1 MFRIHRIIIGDNDNL
16 YQLVNLKWV
25 RKIDL
30 FEVMRGRRTILDYK
44 EHKVDRDLLNN
55 LFDHAAYAPNHHL
68 KEPWRIKIYE
78 DEARSAFG
86 EKIVDSYIRFG
97 YLNTLSDEKLKKAR
111 QKYDRFFNS
120 VPHHALF
127 YMDKEDDGG
136 YLDDENYAAVCAL
149 IQNFQLAAWSEG
161 IGTMWTAKPTLLD
174 EEFIRDIGL
183 SPTEH
188 RLIAVVQIGYPN
200 RIPRNRGRTPIS
212 NSIEW
217 IQTE

>member
-1 MFRIHRIIIGDNDNL
+1 MRE
-16 YQLVNLKWV
+16 
-25 RKIDL
+25 IDL
-30 FEVMRGRRTILDYK
+30 FEIMRGRRTILDYK
-44 EHKVDRDLLNN
+44 PEKVNQDLLVE

-68 KEPWRIKIYE
+68 KEPWKIRIYE
-78 DEARSAFG
+78 DEARSDFG

-97 YLNTLSDEKLKKAR
+97 FLKTLSDDKLKKAR
-111 QKYDRFFNS
+111 QSYDRFFTS

-127 YMDKEDDGG
+127 YMNKEDNGG
-136 YLDDENYAAVCAL
+136 YLDDEKYAAVCAF

-174 EEFIRDIGL
+174 EKFIKDIGL
-183 SPTEH
+183 SHIQH

-200 RIPRNRGRTPIS
+200 KIPRDRGRTPIS

>member
-1 MFRIHRIIIGDNDNL
+1 M
-16 YQLVNLKWV
+16 

-30 FEVMRGRRTILDYK
+30 IELMRGRRTILDYK
-44 EHKVDRDLLNN
+44 EEKIDRDLLTE

-68 KEPWRIKIYE
+68 KEPWRIKIFE
-78 DEARSAFG
+78 DVARSGFG
-86 EKIVDSYIRFG
+86 EKIVDSYIRYG
-97 YLNTLSDEKLKKAR
+97 YLSALSDEKLKKAR
-111 QKYDRFFNS
+111 QKYNQFFNS

-136 YLDDENYAAVCAL
+136 YLDDENYAAVCAF
-149 IQNFQLAAWSEG
+149 IQNFQLVAWSKG

-183 SPTEH
+183 SPSEH

-200 RIPRNRGRTPIS
+200 KIPRNRGRTPIR